1 MTRRPLRRSDEAPK
15 GASGRAEVVGGTQPT
30 VRGQPGGAMP
40 PGRSRFVSND
50 RRDRAGLVEKA
61 ARRPSVPRFRCVAA
75 AVLLALALVA
85 GACSSGDDATDPLP
99 TGGPAEPSDTQDFRV
114 AAARDGRLVLETDA
128 VRIDLWGDPFS
139 MAIGDGEHPVLQRY
153 GGPFLVREG
162 QRIAIAR
169 AHLDAFDPDQT
180 ELAVTFTDGT
190 EGRLALSTV
199 TESTVAFAITPDDPT
214 GVTEWGQS
222 LSLQPDERVYGLTER
237 IVGDLI
243 DSEVEPI
250 EAGTL
255 DRRGE
260 IVPMSIVPTISA
272 YAPFH
277 QSSAGY
283 GMLVDG
289 TMEGAYDIGV
299 TDPDVLDV
307 DFTVDPH
314 TGGGSWH
321 VFVGDHPTVLA
332 EYTALTGRAPVPPDY
347 VFRHWRG
354 RDEFPVG
361 EPVAYEGVLLNPAV
375 ADELEHYDELDLP
388 PPGVFHLDRPWGTG
402 PEGYGALE
410 FDTERFPDPE
420 GMLNL
425 LQDRGSHP
433 WVWISNWAIGARGRE
448 ARRLGYLGPD
458 TDRAIDFTNPAAAEW
473 FRDDL
478 TEFLASPEGSL
489 VDGFFI
495 DRGDEPDVASDP
507 DDVYADGRT
516 GAEIHNAYPVLLQE
530 NVRQVVEE
538 ARPEDGYAIARAA
551 YTGTQGLV
559 ATWGG
564 DTHSRDGFQ
573 IPEVPATGPSTDLGL
588 RSVLVSIQRAAF
600 LGLPFWGSD
609 IGGYSEF
616 ADREVYARWIQV
628 GALSPLMRFHGKG
641 SDLPWDMP
649 TQPRDDA
656 EMTEVYSTYI
666 RLHEALVPYLVDLA
680 QEAHDTGLT
689 PVRPLVFGWP
699 GEAAAGDRW
708 DEWSLGDDLLVAP
721 VWRSGDR
728 ARPVWFPPGRWVDV
742 WDPDTVIEGPTT
754 RRVRAPLD
762 TLPLY
767 AAEGAEVL
775 DAIRGALP

>member
-1 MTRRPLRRSDEAPK
+1 MS
-15 GASGRAEVVGGTQPT
+15 ASG
-30 VRGQPGGAMP
+30 
-40 PGRSRFVSND
+40 
-50 RRDRAGLVEKA
+50 
-61 ARRPSVPRFRCVAA
+61 PRFDSLGSRIRSQNGRWVG
-75 AVLLALALVA
+75 AVLLALVLVA
-85 GACSSGDDATDPLP
+85 GACSSDDADEADTRP
-99 TGGPAEPSDTQDFRV
+99 TGLPSTPLDDPAAQFR
-114 AAARDGRLVLETDA
+114 AAEGRGDRLTLRTRHGLA
-128 VRIDLWGDPFS
+128 VRFDGDPFA
-139 MAIGDGEHPVLQRY
+139 MAVLDVDGRVVQETRPYLVRDGE
-153 GGPFLVREG
+153 
-162 QRIAIAR
+162 RITITG
-169 AHLDAFDPDQT
+169 AHLDRYDGDAAVLGVRFSDGSRGVLTLSPPTTATAGFELDPRDDRD
-180 ELAVTFTDGT
+180 VT
-190 EGRLALSTV
+190 A
-199 TESTVAFAITPDDPT
+199 
-214 GVTEWGQS
+214 WGQQIV
-222 LSLQPDERVYGLTER
+222 LRPDERIYGLTER

-260 IVPMSIVPTISA
+260 TVPMSIVPTISA

-289 TMEGAYDIGV
+289 TMEGTYDIGV
-299 TDPDVLDV
+299 TDPDGLDV
-307 DFTVDPH
+307 AFAVDPE

-321 VFVGDHPTVLA
+321 VFVGDHPTVLS

-347 VFRHWRG
+347 LFRHWRG
-354 RDEFPVG
+354 RDEFPFG
-361 EPVAYEGVLLNPAV
+361 EPVEYDGVLLNPAV
-375 ADELEHYDELDLP
+375 ADELRHYDELGLP

-402 PEGYGALE
+402 PEGYGRLQ

-420 GMLNL
+420 GMLQL

-458 TDRAIDFTNPAAAEW
+458 TDRAIDFTNPEAAAWYRE
-473 FRDDL
+473 DL
-478 TEFLASPEGSL
+478 TDFLASPEGSL

-495 DRGDEPDVASDP
+495 DRGDEPDVASEP
-507 DDVYADGRT
+507 DDEYADGRT
-516 GAEIHNAYPVLLQE
+516 GAELHNAYPVLMQA
-530 NVRQVVEE
+530 NVRRVIDE

-551 YTGTQGLV
+551 YAGTQGLV

-573 IPEVPATGPSTDLGL
+573 IPEVPATGASTDLGL

-649 TQPRDDA
+649 TQPSDDA
-656 EMTEVYSTYI
+656 EMTEVYGTYI

-680 QEAHDTGLT
+680 REAHDTGLT
-689 PVRPLVFGWP
+689 PVRPLAFRWP
-699 GEAAAGDRW
+699 DHAEAGDAW
-708 DEWSLGDDLLVAP
+708 DEWLLGDDLLVAP

-728 ARPVWFPPGRWVDV
+728 ARQVWFPPGRWVDV
-742 WDPDTVIEGPTT
+742 WDPETVIEGPTT

-767 AAEGAEVL
+767 AIEGAAVL